1 MSTDLAVVDTSRF
14 LALQEGGAVAE
25 ALAANAA
32 TGESFN
38 DLLTRVKMPS
48 GGTTQF
54 IVPTISGEEMHK
66 SITGILAGYVCRGVI
81 WPSETPVQG
90 AQPAFVTFDL
100 QTAEAKGGATEE
112 LLQLADP
119 YILRDGRYDWQ
130 KMTGDRAPFGW
141 GTSKNGKGKRAKEQ
155 RVLFLLTDIDP
166 MPLVVSCGPGSL
178 KNVRTFMSNLGKA
191 GVPHYRAV
199 VKLTL
204 EKATATSG
212 EPFAKVVL
220 TLDGTLT
227 SEEGQRIKVGF
238 TDTLHAQARA
248 MAVDADEEE

>member
-1 MSTDLAVVDTSRF
+1 VVAVIEGSRF

-48 GGTTQF
+48 GGLTQF
-54 IVPTISGEEMHK
+54 IVPTISGEETHK
-66 SITGILAGYVCRGVI
+66 AITGIMAGYVCRGVI

-100 QTAEAKGGATEE
+100 SRAEAKGGATQEMLDLAE
-112 LLQLADP
+112 PYQLS
-119 YILRDGRYDWQ
+119 DGRYDWQ
-130 KMTGDRAPFGW
+130 KMTGDRTPFGW
-141 GTSKNGKGKRAKEQ
+141 GTSKSGKGKRAKEQ
-155 RVLFLLTDIDP
+155 RVLFLLTEIDP
-166 MPLVVSCGPGSL
+166 MPLVVSIGPGSL
-178 KNVRTFMSNLGKA
+178 KNVRTFMSNLGKS
-191 GVPHYRAV
+191 GIPHYRAV

-204 EKATATSG
+204 EKATAASG

-220 TLDGTLT
+220 ALEGTL
-227 SEEGQRIKVGF
+227 SREEGQRIKSGF

-248 MAVDADEEE
+248 MAVDSDGDDE